1 MTKVLAMP
9 EQISKSLWTT
19 NLEQCFDVY
28 HFNDHINEQ
37 KFEATEIINR
47 SPQLL
52 KDIQKARESLKS
64 GKIYSDKD
72 LFPK

>member
-1 MTKVLAMP
+1 MTKVLTGP
-9 EQISKSLWTT
+9 KEISRSKWTT
-19 NLEQCFDVY
+19 NLDECFGVY

-37 KFEATEIINR
+37 GFEATEIINR

-64 GKIYSDKD
+64 EKLYNDKD
-72 LFPK
+72 LFLR